1 MKKPLLIVLTLAL
14 AGFLAACGSKNDEQ
28 VSNELKKQVL
38 MYAQKVKFTQQS
50 ENNLSEN
57 GVFVL
62 SYLNFAL
69 ENEEKHDI
77 FALAVSPKET
87 NTSTLRAFMDD
98 KEAQISPLDEQL
110 KKFVVDSDY
119 AAFYKLTF
127 PFKDDAFISVRLCL
141 AAECFELG
149 FQKYSKSLYFR
160 SADVDT
166 LYN

>member
-1 MKKPLLIVLTLAL
+1 MKKPLLIVLTLVL

-38 MYAQKVKFTQQS
+38 MYAQKVKFTQS
-50 ENNLSEN
+50 GENNLSEN

-87 NTSTLRAFMDD
+87 NTSTLQAFMDD